1 MPAMSPDLP
10 ARGGSLTADGK
21 PRVAGR
27 EGTTALSQPSSGWR
41 HFPHQADVGL
51 SGFGPTLEDAFEQ
64 TALAMTAVVTEP
76 AAVQPTNAVTV
87 ECTAPDIELLL
98 IEWLNA
104 LIYEMATRNMLFGS
118 FDVHIDGT
126 RLDATARGEEIS
138 AERHEPAVE
147 LKGATYTA
155 LSVRQGDDGLWTTTC
170 VVDV

>member
-1 MPAMSPDLP
+1 M
-10 ARGGSLTADGK
+10 
-21 PRVAGR
+21 
-27 EGTTALSQPSSGWR
+27 SQPASGWR

-76 AAVQPTNAVTV
+76 AAVRPTNAVTV